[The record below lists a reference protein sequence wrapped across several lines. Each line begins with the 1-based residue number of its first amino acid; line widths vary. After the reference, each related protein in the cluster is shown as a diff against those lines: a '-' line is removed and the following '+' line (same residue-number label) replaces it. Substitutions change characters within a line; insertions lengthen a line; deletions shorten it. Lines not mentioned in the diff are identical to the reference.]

1 MDSIPLTC
9 RLGRQLEQ
17 LDRDIHANLA
27 QVRRHRQALEQL
39 EASQLSPLATPDFAA
54 LLRASLQPLSVPP
67 GASAP

>member
-1 MDSIPLTC
+1 MKT
-9 RLGRQLEQ
+9 EKMTFE
-17 LDRDIHANLA
+17 
-27 QVRRHRQALEQL
+27 QALEQL